1 MVQCVLAKNETTG
14 SIPVFRSMIIHGPK
28 YVKVANMWIVT
39 LRKDNRE
46 IPNWFGSKEE
56 ADKFVD
62 ETWEEFRKKL
72 EG

>member
-1 MVQCVLAKNETTG
+1 
-14 SIPVFRSMIIHGPK
+14 
-28 YVKVANMWIVT
+28 MWIVT